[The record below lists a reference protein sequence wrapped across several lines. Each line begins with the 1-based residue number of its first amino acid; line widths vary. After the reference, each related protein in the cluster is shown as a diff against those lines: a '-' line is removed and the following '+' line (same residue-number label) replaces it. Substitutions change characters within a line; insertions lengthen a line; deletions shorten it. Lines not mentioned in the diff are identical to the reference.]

1 MTWRFLQSFENRR
14 GGPRVI
20 HQVCCAVKSLM
31 SMLGPPQMTFHGSKG
46 PPPTQASDGRDLR
59 HSDAGAGLSNREV
72 GRLVKRTLCSVPGCP
87 NLLLGQHSGICLRG
101 QLISSRAMLNLKD
114 AETNG
119 LQMRL
124 LTLQE
129 SIQFITPGA
138 APGWKQMF

>member
-1 MTWRFLQSFENRR
+1 MAIVTSDTQTQVQDCWTVRQ
-14 GGPRVI
+14 GGWSSTHWLP
-20 HQVCCAVKSLM
+20 C
-31 SMLGPPQMTFHGSKG
+31 
-46 PPPTQASDGRDLR
+46 
-59 HSDAGAGLSNREV
+59 
-72 GRLVKRTLCSVPGCP
+72 
-87 NLLLGQHSGICLRG
+87 LLLGQHSGICLRE
-101 QLISSRAMLNLKD
+101 QLISGCAMSNLKE